1 MFAVPIEEAVELY
14 AAIVSVALPIALVFG
29 IGNIVIGT
37 FLTAA
42 FGGGIRFG
50 GGRK

>member
-1 MFAVPIEEAVELY
+1 MFAVPLEEAVSLY
-14 AAIVSVALPIALVFG
+14 AGIVMVAMPIALVFG
-29 IGNIVIGT
+29 LGNIIIGT